1 MAAESVFRCRLD
13 TTVNT
18 CLKCRSEAEQQHHCV
33 AEKNWVNEN
42 CWRLW
47 YCASDAWQIVARACV
62 MSLLRQIEEK
72 GDGGC
77 DVLQKVDSR
86 CHPSGW
92 AQRTHHMRLL
102 IVECCSQDELED
114 EILRCI
120 AKKMSLM
127 EFELFACIFFY
138 KHWHW
143 GAVECYWAPCHRFC
157 ASCTRFFGT
166 FLNNSWYP
174 MHGHP
179 RSPMPLCLRY

>member
-1 MAAESVFRCRLD
+1 
-13 TTVNT
+13 
-18 CLKCRSEAEQQHHCV
+18 
-33 AEKNWVNEN
+33 
-42 CWRLW
+42 
-47 YCASDAWQIVARACV
+47 

-127 EFELFACIFFY
+127 EFELFACIFFI
-138 KHWHW
+138 
-143 GAVECYWAPCHRFC
+143 
-157 ASCTRFFGT
+157 SIGT
-166 FLNNSWYP
+166 GEQWNATGRLVIDFARPAQGSS
-174 MHGHP
+174 GH
-179 RSPMPLCLRY
+179 S